1 MDLAQV
7 LWKTRRL
14 TTLFRTA
21 LVGKAVYRN
30 PIFFNLAIKLLTLQK
45 TSQIVALQGKL

>member
-7 LWKTRRL
+7 PWKTRRL
-14 TTLFRTA
+14 TTLFQTA
-21 LVGKAVYRN
+21 LARKAVHRN
-30 PIFFNLAIKLLTLQK
+30 PIFFNLEMKLLTLQK